1 MNFDFIGKRKF
12 AYALSC
18 IILIAGIVSL
28 FVQGLNF
35 GIDFTGGTVFQ
46 IQFEDTKEIGDLR
59 NELGD
64 CLLYTSDAADD

>member
-18 IILIAGIVSL
+18 IIIIAGIVSL

-35 GIDFTGGTVFQ
+35 GIDFTGGT
-46 IQFEDTKEIGDLR
+46 I
-59 NELGD
+59 
-64 CLLYTSDAADD
+64 